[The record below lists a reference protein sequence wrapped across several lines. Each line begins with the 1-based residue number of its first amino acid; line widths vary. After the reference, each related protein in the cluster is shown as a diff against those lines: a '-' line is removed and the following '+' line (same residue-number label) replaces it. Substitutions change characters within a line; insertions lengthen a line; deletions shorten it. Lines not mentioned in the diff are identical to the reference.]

1 MRSLARRRPVLT
13 FVLLAYAI
21 SWTTWGLGL
30 TRPDPPDSLSATEYL
45 PFLVVGSFGPSVA
58 AVLAVALAGGRAA
71 VAELLRSV
79 VRARVGWRPY
89 LVVFFALPLVA
100 VGWMAA
106 LGFELTD
113 GTEIGPLLVTVVLAA
128 PINAVL
134 GLLGGVGPLGEEL
147 GWRGFAL
154 PRLVDRHG
162 PWSASAVLGLVW
174 AFWHAPLAV
183 FADWRVADSLPLFAI
198 GYPSGLVALAL
209 IITVVWQRSRR
220 SVFVAILLHQV
231 ANQTAAAASDRDGF
245 WALDGWSD
253 DRVFIIVNGFF
264 VLGAMLFIAG
274 DRLVARRHGPP
285 RPRAGTT

>member
-162 PWSASAVLGLVW
+162 PWTASFGLGLVW
-174 AFWHAPLAV
+174 AFWHAPLAT
-183 FADWRVADSLPLFAI
+183 FAD
-198 GYPSGLVALAL
+198 
-209 IITVVWQRSRR
+209 
-220 SVFVAILLHQV
+220 
-231 ANQTAAAASDRDGF
+231 
-245 WALDGWSD
+245 
-253 DRVFIIVNGFF
+253 
-264 VLGAMLFIAG
+264 
-274 DRLVARRHGPP
+274 
-285 RPRAGTT
+285 